1 MNRTRQDI
9 EIMAPAGSYEALMG
23 AIQGGANSVYFGI
36 EHLNMRSNSA
46 ANFKMADLPKIVD
59 ICLQNGLKSYLTV
72 NSILFDEDLPLM
84 RMVIDTAKATGV
96 SAIIAMDMAAVSY
109 AHQVGVEVH
118 MSTQLNI
125 TNIEA
130 VRFFS
135 QFADVMVLAREV
147 SLDKAQRISEAI
159 EQQQIKGPSG
169 RLVEIEM
176 FVHGALCM
184 AVSGKCY
191 LSLHDQNK
199 SANKGSCMQNC
210 RKSYIV
216 TEKESG
222 QQLEIDNEQIMS
234 PSDLCTIGF
243 VDKLIDAG
251 VRVFKIE
258 GRARPAE
265 YVKTVASCYKEA
277 VDAYFDGTYTEE
289 KITAWESH
297 LTTVFNRGFWDGYY
311 LGRKLGEWTK
321 AYGSKATK
329 VKVYVGK
336 VTNYFSKIGVA
347 EFKIEAAELKEG
359 EEVIVVGPTTGVV
372 ETTITELRNEKM
384 EVVSAVSQGET
395 ITLPIET
402 FLRRGDKLYKM
413 VPTVYS
419 LQTSAAAQAQQ

>member
-1 MNRTRQDI
+1 MNRKRQDI

-23 AIQGGANSVYFGI
+23 AIQGGADSVYFGI

-46 ANFKMADLPKIVD
+46 ANFKMVDLPKIVD
-59 ICLQNGLKSYLTV
+59 ICLQHGLKSYLTV
-72 NSILFDEDLPLM
+72 NCILFDEDLDLM

-96 SAIIAMDMAAVSY
+96 SAIIAMDMAAVIY
-109 AHQVGVEVH
+109 ARQIGVEVH

-125 TNIEA
+125 TNIES

-135 QFADVMVLAREV
+135 QYADVMVLAREV
-147 SLDKAQRISEAI
+147 SLDKAQKISEAI

-199 SANKGSCMQNC
+199 SANKGACMQNC

-222 QQLEIDNEQIMS
+222 MQLEVDNEQIMS

-243 VDKLIDAG
+243 VDKLIDSG

-258 GRARPAE
+258 GRARPGE
-265 YVKTVASCYKEA
+265 YVKTVASCYREA
-277 VDAYFDGTYTEE
+277 VDAYFDGSYTQE
-289 KITAWESH
+289 KISAWESR

-347 EFKIEAAELKEG
+347 EFKIEAAELKKG
-359 EEVIVVGPTTGVV
+359 EEFLILGPTTGVV
-372 ETTITELRNEKM
+372 EGTVDEIRNEQL
-384 EVVSAVSQGET
+384 EVVESVAQGDVAT
-395 ITLPIET
+395 FPVAS

-413 VPTVYS
+413 VPTAYS
-419 LQTSAAAQAQQ
+419 LQSPSISTAKQ

>member
-1 MNRTRQDI
+1 MNRKREDI

-23 AIQGGANSVYFGI
+23 AIQGGADSVYFGI

-46 ANFKMADLPKIVD
+46 ANFKMVDLPKIVD
-59 ICLQNGLKSYLTV
+59 ICLQHGLKSYLTV
-72 NSILFDEDLPLM
+72 NCILFDEDLDLM

-96 SAIIAMDMAAVSY
+96 SAIIAMDMAAVIY
-109 AHQVGVEVH
+109 ARQVGVEVH

-125 TNIEA
+125 TNIES

-135 QFADVMVLAREV
+135 QYADVMVLAREV

-159 EQQQIKGPSG
+159 DAQQIKGPSG

-199 SANKGSCMQNC
+199 SANKGACMQNC

-222 QQLEIDNEQIMS
+222 QQLEVDNEQIMS

-243 VDKLIDAG
+243 VDKLIDSG

-265 YVKTVASCYKEA
+265 YVKTVVECYREA
-277 VDAYFDGTYTEE
+277 VDAYFEESYTQE
-289 KITAWESH
+289 KITAWEGR

-336 VTNYFSKIGVA
+336 VTNYFAKIGVA
-347 EFKIEAAELKEG
+347 EFKIEAAELKKG
-359 EEVIVVGPTTGVV
+359 EEFLIVGPTTGVV
-372 ETTITELRNEKM
+372 EGVVDEIRNEQL
-384 EVVSAVSQGET
+384 EVVTSVSQGD
-395 ITLPIET
+395 ITTMPIPT

-413 VPTVYS
+413 MPTVYS
-419 LQTSAAAQAQQ
+419 LQTPSAASQP